1 MASDSYRKVSGV
13 VFTIVA
19 LAHLVRAVRQMPVTI
34 GATAAPV
41 WISWV
46 AVVVAGGLAVWAFRG
61 RG

>member
-1 MASDSYRKVSGV
+1 MANDGYRKVSGS

-19 LAHLVRAVRQMPVTI
+19 LVHLLRAVRGVPITI

-41 WISWV
+41 WVSCV
-46 AVVVAGGLAVWAFRG
+46 AVVVAGGLAIWAFRG